1 MTVVESLQRHIA
13 ILESRLPACRTFK
26 ERRLVEQDL
35 LHAKERLARLQPK
48 ATV

>member
-1 MTVVESLQRHIA
+1 MTDLQKLAKHIA
-13 ILESRLPACRTFK
+13 TLEARLPTCRTFK
-26 ERRLVEQDL
+26 ERRLLEADL